1 MDCVCQKLLAN
12 VRSTRILRRR
22 LGGFFG
28 LTRGDLRLQDAVLGA
43 AVNLLLANAV
53 EARGVAA

>member
-22 LGGFFG
+22 LHGFFG
-28 LTRGDLRLQDAVLGA
+28 LTRGDLGLQDTILGA
-43 AVNLLLANAV
+43 TVNLLFADAV
-53 EARGVAA
+53 ETRGVAA